1 MRRSAAFRLGVA
13 GLVALAVTLL
23 AWAGLSIGAFQ
34 VTQRRLSDSLFP
46 TDGRDPRV
54 AVIGVDN
61 KSLAEL
67 GRWPFDRIRH
77 AEMIDALAEAG
88 VTAIGYDVSFYEP
101 SDPQN
106 DQALGEAAERAGNV
120 VFAATAQLE
129 GVEDVPQASSLLFP
143 IPELSEGT
151 IAAHAN
157 VLPDVD
163 GTVRDIPPLVETPDG
178 QYLSGLSF
186 VLYQLAEGIGGPPTL
201 RPDGIQVA
209 DRLIPTD
216 EGHLMNINY
225 VSNEPGEGRIPVY
238 SFIDVLNGDVAPEA
252 LRDKVVLVG
261 ATESELGDVQDTPID
276 EGDGQPGVLVH
287 ANALNTM
294 LTGRFLE
301 HEGSTTTLA
310 WVFVLALLV
319 AIAVAFVPIWVSPFV
334 ALLLA
339 AAFILFAFSRFD
351 SGTVMNMAYPPIA
364 VIVSFLG
371 ALAFRYLTEE
381 RERRRVTKVF
391 GRYVAS
397 DVVSEVLAA
406 PENALATLEGAER
419 PLTMLFADLRGFTS
433 ASEGKQPVEVV
444 EALNVYLDAMTRAVN
459 EELGTIDKFMGDC
472 VMAFWGAPRPTEHH
486 AERAVRA
493 GIKMLDYI
501 DDAVQEGKVH
511 DFRVKGC
518 GVGIATGPAV
528 VGNIGSA
535 DRLDYTVIGDTVN
548 TASRICGV
556 AGAGQVVVTE
566 ETKDALGPDF
576 RTAPLPPLVVKGKVE
591 PLAVFQVL
599 REGQEAAAF
608 AEGAT
613 LDATEDKGHFE
624 PQQTAPS
631 KAAGYA
637 PIEPVAKPARKTAAK
652 KSSGSSKKKS
662 TTARKRTGTRTS

>member
-1 MRRSAAFRLGVA
+1 MV
-13 GLVALAVTLL
+13 
-23 AWAGLSIGAFQ
+23 
-34 VTQRRLSDSLFP
+34 
-46 TDGRDPRV
+46 
-54 AVIGVDN
+54 
-61 KSLAEL
+61 
-67 GRWPFDRIRH
+67 
-77 AEMIDALAEAG
+77 DALSEAG
-88 VTAIGYDVSFYEP
+88 ALAIGYDVSFHQP
-101 SDPQN
+101 SDPES
-106 DQALGEAAERAGNV
+106 DQALGDAAARAGNV
-120 VFAATAQLE
+120 VFAASADLE
-129 GVEDVPQASSLLFP
+129 QVEDVPQASSVRFP
-143 IPELSEGT
+143 IPALSEGT
-151 IAAHAN
+151 LAAHAN
-157 VLPDVD
+157 VLPDLD
-163 GTVRDIPPLVETPDG
+163 GVVRDIPPVIETPDG

-186 VLYQLAEGIGGPPTL
+186 VLYQIAEGIGGPPTL
-201 RPDGIQVA
+201 RPDAIQVG

-216 EGHLMNINY
+216 DGHLMNVNF
-225 VSNEPGEGRIPVY
+225 VPEKEDEGGIPVL
-238 SFIDVLNGDVAPEA
+238 SFVDVVDGNVPADA

-261 ATESELGDVQDTPID
+261 ATEPELGDVQDTPID
-276 EGDGQPGVLVH
+276 TGDGQAGVMVH

-301 HEGSTTTLA
+301 HQGTAATLA
-310 WVFVLALLV
+310 WVFGLALLV
-319 AIAVAFVPIWVSPFV
+319 AIAVAFVPIWVSPIL
-334 ALLLA
+334 ALALA
-339 AAFILFAFSRFD
+339 AAFIFFAFSRFD

-364 VIVSFLG
+364 IVVSFLG

-381 RERRRVTKVF
+381 RERRRVTQVF

-397 DVVSEVLAA
+397 DVVDEVLAA

-419 PLTMLFADLRGFTS
+419 PLSMLFADLRGFTS
-433 ASEGKQPVEVV
+433 ASEGKQPGEVV

-493 GIKMLDYI
+493 GIRMLDYI
-501 DDAVQEGKVH
+501 DQALEGGKAA
-511 DFRVKGC
+511 DFKVKGC
-518 GVGIATGPAV
+518 GVGIASGPAV

-599 REGQEAAAF
+599 REGQEAAEF

-624 PQQTAPS
+624 PQQTAPA

-637 PIEPVAKPARKTAAK
+637 PIEPVAKPRKAAAK
-652 KSSGSSKKKS
+652 KSSGSSKKKA
-662 TTARKRTGTRTS
+662 TAARKRTGTRTG

>member
-1 MRRSAAFRLGVA
+1 MRRSPVFRLVVA

-46 TDGRDPRV
+46 ATGRDARV
-54 AVIGVDN
+54 AVVGIDA
-61 KSLAEL
+61 KSLAEI
-67 GRWPFDRIRH
+67 GRWPFDRTRH
-77 AEMIDALAEAG
+77 AELIDALSAEGA
-88 VTAIGYDVSFYEP
+88 ALIGYDVSFYEP
-101 SDPQN
+101 SEPAADA
-106 DQALGEAAERAGNV
+106 ALGEAARRAGNV
-120 VFAATAQLE
+120 VFAASGELS
-129 GVEDVPQASSLLFP
+129 GVEDLPQAESLLFP
-143 IPELSEGT
+143 ISEIGDGAG
-151 IAAHAN
+151 AAHTN
-157 VLPDVD
+157 ILPDID
-163 GTVRDIPPLVETPDG
+163 GVVRDIPPIIEAADG
-178 QYLSGLSF
+178 EYVPSLSF
-186 VLYQLAEGIGGPPTL
+186 VLYQAAEDISGPLTL
-201 RPDGIQVA
+201 RPEGIQVA
-209 DRLIPTD
+209 DRLIPTGP
-216 EGHLMNINY
+216 GHLMNINFAE
-225 VSNEPGEGRIPVY
+225 NFPVY
-238 SFIDVLNGDVAPEA
+238 SFADVLSGDVPAGAFEG
-252 LRDKVVLVG
+252 KVVLVG
-261 ATESELGDVQDTPID
+261 ATEPELGDVQDTPLD
-276 EGDGQPGVLVH
+276 TGDGQPGVMVH

-294 LTGRFLE
+294 LTGQFLE
-301 HEGSTTTLA
+301 PESRSVTLL
-310 WVFVLALLV
+310 WIFGVSLLV
-319 AIAVAFVPIWVSPFV
+319 AAAVAFVPIWLSPIL
-334 ALLLA
+334 ALASA
-339 AAFILFAFSRFD
+339 AAFILFAFTRFD
-351 SGTVMNMAYPPIA
+351 NGTVMNMAYPPIA
-364 VIVSFLG
+364 IVLSFLG

-391 GRYVAS
+391 GRYVAA
-397 DVVSEVLAA
+397 DVVQEVLSS

-433 ASEGKQPVEVV
+433 ASEGKQPAEVV

-501 DDAVQEGKVH
+501 DDSVKEGKTAA
-511 DFRVKGC
+511 FKVKGC

-566 ETKDALGPDF
+566 GTKDALGPDF

-591 PLAVFQVL
+591 PLQVFQVL
-599 REGQEAAAF
+599 REGQEAAEF

-637 PIEPVAKPARKTAAK
+637 PIEPVAKPAKKTAAK
-652 KSSGSSKKKS
+652 KSSSAKKPA
-662 TTARKRTGTRTS
+662 ARKRAGTRTRSS